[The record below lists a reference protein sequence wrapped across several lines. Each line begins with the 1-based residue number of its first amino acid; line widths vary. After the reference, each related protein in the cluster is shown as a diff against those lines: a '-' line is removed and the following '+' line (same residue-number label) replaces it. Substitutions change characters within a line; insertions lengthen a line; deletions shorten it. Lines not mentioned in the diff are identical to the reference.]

1 MQASKS
7 SAIDDILSK
16 HDDNDDYHPEGR
28 PGRKPGVAKAAP
40 GKPALRNTQ
49 AWRAIE
55 DMKESQRLKRGLK
68 EVYDEDG
75 AEEE

>member
-16 HDDNDDYHPEGR
+16 HEDNDDYHPEGR
-28 PGRKPGVAKAAP
+28 PGRKPGMPKPVAAKQ
-40 GKPALRNTQ
+40 ALRNTQ

-55 DMKESQRLKRGLK
+55 DMKESQRLNRNLK
-68 EVYDEDG
+68 EVYDEG
-75 AEEE
+75 SEEE

>member
-1 MQASKS
+1 MHTSKS

-16 HDDNDDYHPEGR
+16 TGDEDGYEYEAPAA
-28 PGRKPGVAKAAP
+28 RKPAPKAA
-40 GKPALRNTQ
+40 KPAARNTQ

-75 AEEE
+75 VEEK